1 MLNRKRKNV
10 KDKSGRVAQ
19 SDCKAGPL
27 ELNPELRKA
36 ISSHTD
42 RRGGVKDRCKIE

>member
-36 ISSHTD
+36 ISSHTVTGEEGL
-42 RRGGVKDRCKIE
+42 RTGVK